1 MHDFFHTPLPQLLA
15 QYGYL
20 ILFPAGVVA
29 GPPAYVVAGALIAGG
44 ALNWLI
50 VTLMLVA
57 ADLVGDAAYYSLG
70 RWGHGPLMD
79 RLGQRLK
86 MTPERLQPIEDR
98 FRRND
103 WILIL
108 IGKSQA
114 FGAVVLYAAGATRM
128 NFVRFLWWNLVATI
142 PKIILFELVGYFFG
156 ATVMRS
162 QHSVDVITF
171 VMFGAAL
178 VLLVAYWLSAKY
190 ITGRDDRTHPA
201 TPDASPVLDAGK
213 AQAASPPR
221 TEVVAPQVSAPVATE
236 VAVKAA
242 KPARPAAPREGEVET

>member
-1 MHDFFHTPLPQLLA
+1 MHDFFHTPLPQLLS
-15 QYGYL
+15 QYGYI

-44 ALNWLI
+44 ALNAVI

-79 RLGQRLK
+79 GLGRRLK

-108 IGKSQA
+108 VGKSQA

-171 VMFGAAL
+171 VLFGTAL

-190 ITGRDDRTHPA
+190 LTQRDDRTHSVAADGGEGEAAATAPQTEVFNAEDAAPKAVAASVNPPA
-201 TPDASPVLDAGK
+201 T
-213 AQAASPPR
+213 
-221 TEVVAPQVSAPVATE
+221 
-236 VAVKAA
+236 
-242 KPARPAAPREGEVET
+242 ARPPAAQDGEVET

>member
-1 MHDFFHTPLPQLLA
+1 MHDLFHTPLPQLLS
-15 QYGYL
+15 QYGYV

-29 GPPAYVVAGALIAGG
+29 GPAAYLVAGALIAGG
-44 ALNWLI
+44 ALNAVL

-79 RLGQRLK
+79 GLGRRLK

-108 IGKSQA
+108 VGKSQA

-156 ATVMRS
+156 ATVLRS
-162 QHSVDVITF
+162 QRSVDVITF
-171 VMFGAAL
+171 VLFGTAL

-190 ITGRDDRTHPA
+190 LIVRDDRAHPA
-201 TPDASPVLDAGK
+201 TTGA
-213 AQAASPPR
+213 
-221 TEVVAPQVSAPVATE
+221 VAPADGDEGAAAAPHADVVDTQASAPRITETAT
-236 VAVKAA
+236 KAA
-242 KPARPAAPREGEVET
+242 KAPASHKGEAES

>member
-1 MHDFFHTPLPQLLA
+1 MHDFFHTPLPQLLS
-15 QYGYL
+15 QYGYI

-29 GPPAYVVAGALIAGG
+29 GPAAYLVAGALIAGG

-50 VTLMLVA
+50 VTIMLVA

-79 RLGQRLK
+79 GIGRRLS

-128 NFVRFLWWNLVATI
+128 NFPRFLWWNLVATV

-156 ATVMRS
+156 ATVLRS
-162 QHSVDVITF
+162 RHSVDVITF
-171 VMFGAAL
+171 VLFGTAL

-190 ITGRDDRTHPA
+190 ITGRDDRAHPA
-201 TPDASPVLDAGK
+201 TPEGALQMAGDEAGAPAPLQAEVID
-213 AQAASPPR
+213 AQA
-221 TEVVAPQVSAPVATE
+221 SAP
-236 VAVKAA
+236 KAA
-242 KPARPAAPREGEVET
+242 EAMVKTPKAARPAASHESEVET

>member
-1 MHDFFHTPLPQLLA
+1 MVIAADAPAGSPPPKSTTHWNFMHDFFHTPLPQLLSE
-15 QYGYL
+15 YGYI

-29 GPPAYVVAGALIAGG
+29 GPAAYLVAGALI
-44 ALNWLI
+44 
-50 VTLMLVA
+50 
-57 ADLVGDAAYYSLG
+57 AYYSLG

-79 RLGQRLK
+79 RIGRRLS

-128 NFVRFLWWNLVATI
+128 NFMRFLWWNLVATV

-156 ATVMRS
+156 ATVLHS
-162 QHSVDVITF
+162 QHSVDVISF
-171 VMFGAAL
+171 VLFGSAL

-190 ITGRDDRTHPA
+190 LTQRDDQTHPA
-201 TPDASPVLDAGK
+201 GAEGAAQLVIKEGDAPTPATVVDSPAGAPTIAK
-213 AQAASPPR
+213 TAARSR
-221 TEVVAPQVSAPVATE
+221 R
-236 VAVKAA
+236 
-242 KPARPAAPREGEVET
+242 KPTAGAAPEGEVES